1 MAIKKL
7 KDMKP
12 GESGLI
18 VALHGSGNVK
28 HRLIDM
34 GLVNGTKIHV
44 MKFAPLG
51 DPVEIK
57 GKNFE
62 LEISTSDP
70 LLEVE
75 QIGYIDDGRAFEY
88 SISRH
93 AHGYEFMTISMH

>member
-34 GLVNGTKIHV
+34 GLVHGTKIHV
-44 MKFAPLG
+44 MKFAFG
-51 DPVEIK
+51 WS
-57 GKNFE
+57 GGSQSKNFE
-62 LEISTSDP
+62 LALRTS
-70 LLEVE
+70 EA
-75 QIGYIDDGRAFEY
+75 GMIDVDVQ
-88 SISRH
+88 
-93 AHGYEFMTISMH
+93 

>member
-34 GLVNGTKIHV
+34 GLVKGTK
-44 MKFAPLG
+44 
-51 DPVEIK
+51 
-57 GKNFE
+57 N
-62 LEISTSDP
+62 SCY
-70 LLEVE
+70 EVCPWVI
-75 QIGYIDDGRAFEY
+75 Q
-88 SISRH
+88 
-93 AHGYEFMTISMH
+93 

>member
-34 GLVNGTKIHV
+34 GLVHGTKIQ
-44 MKFAPLG
+44 L
-51 DPVEIK
+51 
-57 GKNFE
+57 
-62 LEISTSDP
+62 
-70 LLEVE
+70 
-75 QIGYIDDGRAFEY
+75 
-88 SISRH
+88 
-93 AHGYEFMTISMH
+93 